1 MRCKI
6 NFDWMNWKF
15 EEVKCTVY
23 LLESVFSCAVSN
35 DIFDKI
41 KSKWKI
47 CFNCCIWWRINVLYL
62 NLRSHRQISDFVA
75 ILTCHR
81 QNSTYDSKITNWPC

>member
-1 MRCKI
+1 MLDFEKEKHINIVFIQTVNTLIVHVSNVMRCKI

-15 EEVKCTVY
+15 EEVKCTVH

-41 KSKWKI
+41 NWNEKY
-47 CFNCCIWWRINVLYL
+47 VL
-62 NLRSHRQISDFVA
+62 IVVFDEE
-75 ILTCHR
+75 
-81 QNSTYDSKITNWPC
+81 